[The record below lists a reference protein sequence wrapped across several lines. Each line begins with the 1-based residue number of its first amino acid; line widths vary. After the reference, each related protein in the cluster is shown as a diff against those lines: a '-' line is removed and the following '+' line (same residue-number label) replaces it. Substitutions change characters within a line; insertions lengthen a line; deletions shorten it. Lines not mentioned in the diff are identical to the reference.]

1 MQGNDYDVEE
11 GNFKKGAFK
20 PIAIGVGVLAVV
32 GGAVFAVLAAK
43 GESEKLGVKEIAS
56 ERKHIYV
63 LSKAEAVPKWR
74 SWAGR
79 GDVPALQQEAFAEL
93 AWAKDP
99 TGLELIIKGL
109 ASDDH
114 RVRGTAAQAI
124 LEYGSPTADAAKP
137 ALLKALQE
145 ADSSDKP
152 QISWALATLH
162 EASAFEAV
170 LSEYRL
176 GHLSKV
182 QRLDGVPAFDP
193 ELLAGMVP
201 LEKLATYATDESES
215 VRQLI
220 ATVLSRTGDAKWTS
234 VLIKLVQD
242 KSVEVAREAAVGL
255 GRIGNEDAVGPL
267 LDALSRAD
275 KNSRLKFLEALRDG
289 VGAKG
294 LILAI
299 RSVSHDNPEREK
311 AQTRQ
316 LFEMMRELSDPR
328 AGDMLVQYIASN
340 PKPHWKTE
348 AALRL
353 AEIGDVR
360 AATTLG
366 WRLKQDPL
374 KLYNKVDD
382 PELVRDDNE
391 RVVSARMLADL
402 AVLHPDKRNDILS
415 VAEDGAVF
423 WTTDLPQPHANGMR
437 FLAASG
443 SARGLTLL
451 RKWADPRDPLPKEGQ
466 QDFPPT
472 WATAQSALRY
482 VGMTKDPASWGLLDK
497 QLNRKPAK
505 VDATMDSLMQGGL
518 AVLGMTLRGLGVGAS
533 DGFAEWGDSKAY
545 TTLTKYIENPE
556 NNEQSRVEACFAL
569 SWVATDDQLGE
580 VVKKVHEYN
589 KPDPKNALIRACF
602 LETLV
607 HRPVQSATRG
617 LVNLL
622 DGNVPLEVRHQAAR
636 AIGFGGVTPD
646 VAKQLEAKLLDPN
659 TRSDAVLAL
668 LIGGDVETATRAVA
682 SYNDV
687 AAEAVEEIK
696 DIYNR
701 SFGYWSDTNYE
712 KGDVARWIRNAQA
725 CAHVKVNGAL
735 QDWPKLILSRALQG
749 IETDNGPHSVT
760 RVNLRVRL
768 VRDAKA
774 ADAQK
779 REDAI
784 AILKF
789 MKEKGVLLALRSEP
803 APLGDLARQAFFE
816 VMNPKVTDER
826 IPAAAAKDGEKDK
839 PQ

>member
-1 MQGNDYDVEE
+1 MQGNDYDVDE

-20 PIAIGVGVLAVV
+20 PIAIGIGGLAVL
-32 GGAVFAVLAAK
+32 GGIVFAVLAVK
-43 GESEKLGVKEIAS
+43 GESEKLGVKEIAA

-74 SWAGR
+74 SWAAR
-79 GDVPALQQEAFAEL
+79 NDVPALQQEAFAEL

-99 TGLELIIKGL
+99 AGLDLIIKGL

-162 EASAFEAV
+162 EGSAFEAV

-220 ATVLSRTGDAKWTS
+220 ATVLSRTGDAKWTG

-316 LFEMMRELSDPR
+316 LFEMMRELADPR
-328 AGDMLVQYIASN
+328 GGDMLVQYIASN

-437 FLAASG
+437 FLAAAG

-451 RKWADPRDPLPKEGQ
+451 RKWADPKDPLPKEGQ

-482 VGMTKDPASWGLLDK
+482 VGMTKDPASWGLLEK

-533 DGFAEWGDSKAY
+533 DGFAEWGDPKAY
-545 TTLTKYIENPE
+545 PTLTKYIENPE
-556 NNEQSRVEACFAL
+556 NNEQSRIEACFAL

-580 VVKKVHEYN
+580 VVKKVHEFN
-589 KPDPKNALIRACF
+589 KPDPKNALIRACY

-607 HRPVQSATRG
+607 HRPAQSATRG
-617 LVNLL
+617 LVNVL
-622 DGNVPLEVRHQAAR
+622 DPNVPLEVRHQAAR

-646 VAKQLEAKLLDPN
+646 VAKQLEAKLTDPN

-668 LIGGDVETATRAVA
+668 LIGGDVDQATRAVA

-687 AAEAVEEIK
+687 AAEALEEIK

-701 SFGYWSDTNYE
+701 SFGYWSDKNYE

-768 VRDAKA
+768 VRDAKG

-803 APLGDLARQAFFE
+803 APLGELARQAFFE
-816 VMNPKVTDER
+816 VMNPKATDER
-826 IPAAAAKDGEKDK
+826 IPAAATKEEKDK